1 MTISKVMWCF
11 VFMLI
16 LVALVCVSGLED
28 DAVSRYI
35 ALNTV
40 ERAIDAYYPD
50 IKKAPDVSVVLSSY
64 RVDSTRGRHFMHI
77 DATAIIRFSESGH
90 VVCRKIQVRDVGEF
104 AQIPDE
110 ARTMSG
116 CG

>member
-1 MTISKVMWCF
+1 MTISKVMWRS
-11 VFMLI
+11 VFCLI

-50 IKKAPDVSVVLSSY
+50 NKKAPDVSVVLASY
-64 RVDSTRGRHFMHI
+64 RGDSTRGRHFMHI
-77 DATAIIRFSESGH
+77 DATADIRFSENGH
-90 VVCRKIQVRDVGEF
+90 VVCRKIQVRDVSEF